1 MEAPGLDPVTV
12 YLGLGSNLGRRENNL
27 RRAIGL
33 LRRYVRPL
41 RASSVYETAPWG
53 LSQQPDY
60 LNCILEVTATLSPH
74 QVLSSVKSLEREMGR
89 QPGVRYGPRLI
100 DVDILFYGG
109 ETLEYPDLQIPHP
122 RLHQRAFVLVPLADL
137 APELSHPTL
146 ALTVAQLADGVSGKE
161 GVKLWGQPLI

>member
-1 MEAPGLDPVTV
+1 MDPVTV
-12 YLGLGSNLGRRENNL
+12 YLSLGSNLGRREDNL

-33 LRRYVRPL
+33 LRRYVRPR

-53 LSQQPDY
+53 FPQQPHF
-60 LNCILEVTATLSPH
+60 LNCILEAAATLAPH
-74 QVLSSVKSLEREMGR
+74 RVLSSVKSVEREMGR

-109 ETLEYPDLQIPHP
+109 QTLEYPDLQIPHP
-122 RLHQRAFVLVPLADL
+122 RLHQRAFVLVPLTDL

-146 ALTVAQLADGVSGKE
+146 TLTVAQLAEVVAGKGGVE
-161 GVKLWGQPLI
+161 LWGPPLI

>member
-1 MEAPGLDPVTV
+1 MDPVTV
-12 YLGLGSNLGRRENNL
+12 YLSLGSNLGRREDNL

-33 LRRYVRPL
+33 LRRYVRPR

-53 LSQQPDY
+53 FRQQPDF
-60 LNCILEVTATLSPH
+60 LNCVLEVTATLAPR

-109 ETLEYPDLQIPHP
+109 QTLEYPDLQIPHP
-122 RLHQRAFVLVPLADL
+122 RLHQRAFVLVPLGDL

-146 ALTVAQLADGVSGKE
+146 RLTMAQLADGVAGKS
-161 GVKLWGQPLI
+161 GVKLWGPPLI